1 MAVVLVV
8 EDEEQVRVLV
18 ESVLDQAGHQALSAS
33 SINEALALIQTDRTL
48 DLLFTDIELEADQ
61 QAGLVHAGLELA
73 QQARKMRPELPVLY
87 TTGNAVTD
95 GMQALF
101 VEGAH
106 LLPKPY
112 DVSGLESKLQEV
124 MRAAKTE
131 GA

>member
-1 MAVVLVV
+1 M
-8 EDEEQVRVLV
+8 LV

-95 GMQALF
+95 GMRALF